1 MLHASLQFAPM
12 LLLMACA
19 AVIDWRERRIP
30 NWLNGLLI
38 VGGLAQSCVA
48 AHTVTPG
55 QSVLGLLAGASL
67 PFVLFALG
75 AAGAGD
81 VKLMAGAGAW
91 LGPWGA
97 LGLYVIEK
105 VLGLLI
111 VLTQAAWQGRTRLL
125 LRNSAV
131 VAVNLLYVR
140 QVGVEHA
147 AQTGRSCRSIDRPLP
162 FAVPALAAA
171 VLVVLHMGSGR

>member
-1 MLHASLQFAPM
+1 M
-12 LLLMACA
+12 LLLMGWA

-30 NWLNGLLI
+30 NWINGLLI
-38 VGGLAQSCVA
+38 AGGLVQSWFA

-55 QSVLGLLAGASL
+55 QSVLGLLVGAAL
-67 PFVLFALG
+67 PFALFVLG

-91 LGPWGA
+91 LGPQGA
-97 LGLYVIEK
+97 LALYVIEK
-105 VLGLLI
+105 ILGLLI
-111 VLTQAAWQGRTRLL
+111 VVTQAAWQGRTRVL
-125 LRNSAV
+125 LRNSAI

-140 QVGVEHA
+140 EVGVEHA
-147 AQTGRSCRSIDRPLP
+147 ARTGRSCRSVDRPLP

-171 VLVVLHMGSGR
+171 VLVVLHMGG

>member
-1 MLHASLQFAPM
+1 M
-12 LLLMACA
+12 LLLMGWA

-30 NWLNGLLI
+30 NWINGLLI
-38 VGGLAQSCVA
+38 AGGLVQSCFA
-48 AHTVTPG
+48 LHTVTPG
-55 QSVLGLLAGASL
+55 QSVLGLLVGAAL
-67 PFVLFALG
+67 PFALFVLG

-91 LGPWGA
+91 LGPQGA
-97 LGLYVIEK
+97 LALYVIEK
-105 VLGLLI
+105 ILGLLI
-111 VLTQAAWQGRTRLL
+111 VVTQAAWQGRTRVL

-140 QVGVEHA
+140 EVGVEHA
-147 AQTGRSCRSIDRPLP
+147 SQTGRSCRSVDRPLP

-171 VLVVLHMGSGR
+171 VLVVLHLASGG